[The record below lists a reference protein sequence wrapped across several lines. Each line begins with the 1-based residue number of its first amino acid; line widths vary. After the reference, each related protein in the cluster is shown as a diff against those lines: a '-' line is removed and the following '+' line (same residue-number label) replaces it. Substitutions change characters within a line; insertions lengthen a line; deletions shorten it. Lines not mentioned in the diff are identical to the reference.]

1 MKVTDLRRKLIA
13 SLVAGGMLAPGAV
26 HAANLNE
33 NLVINGDFE
42 TVDINTVMQVAGSNP
57 PTYGVKILGWTAG
70 SQMGF
75 AYSHDGS
82 SSING
87 VVPDY
92 ADGADPAGAGHWY
105 FSSNLTNPDI
115 NDPGE
120 FSQDIN
126 VSGGASGTVIAQGT
140 GGFSVS
146 AWMSSYDTN
155 SDFGN
160 VHLDFRNSV
169 GSSLGTALLSDSDPG
184 PSNVW
189 NLNTGTGAIPIGT
202 ATVRLSVYG
211 TAVNGGPDGYM
222 DNVSFQVT
230 NVLPALSLTIDRD
243 TGTITLDNLT
253 GAGEAI
259 SGYSI
264 TSAFEGLAPANWR
277 SITDNYDAGSPGPN
291 QVDAVNDWTELTVA
305 PAHSDLSEADFESGD
320 GAVLANG
327 RSVSLGNLNTWIKT
341 PTEDLV
347 FQYVSGGQVVDGVI
361 LWVGNGGDPFEVGDL
376 NTNGVINSA
385 DWTIFRNNQH
395 ADLNALSLAEAYRAG
410 DLTGDRLNNHADFV
424 AFKSAYEVAN
434 GGGSFALMLS
444 NVPEPSSIVL
454 VLASGLLALPLTR
467 RSKYRK

>member
-42 TVDINTVMQVAGSNP
+42 TVDLATTSAYNSP
-57 PTYGVKILGWTAG
+57 RILNWSGPN
-70 SQMGF
+70 GF

-82 SSING
+82 SSNAG

-92 ADGADPAGAGHWY
+92 AEGADPPGAGHWY
-105 FSSNLTNPDI
+105 FASNLGVDKNE
-115 NDPGE
+115 PGD
-120 FSQDIN
+120 FFQDIN
-126 VSGGASGTVIAQGT
+126 VAGGDSGTVIAQGT
-140 GGFSVS
+140 AGFSVS
-146 AWMSSYDTN
+146 AWMSSYDEDN
-155 SDFGN
+155 DFGN
-160 VHLDFRNSV
+160 VHLDFRNIG

-184 PSNVW
+184 PGNVW
-189 NLNTGTGAIPIGT
+189 NLNTATGAIPIGT
-202 ATVRLSVYG
+202 TNVRLSIYG
-211 TAVNGGPDGYM
+211 TPLNGGPD
-222 DNVSFQVT
+222 VQVT
-230 NVLPALSLTIDRD
+230 NVLPALSITIDRD
-243 TGTITLDNLT
+243 DGTITLGNST

-291 QVDAVNDWTELTVA
+291 QVDAVNDWSELTVA
-305 PAHSDLSEADFESGD
+305 SAHGDLSEADFESGD
-320 GAVLANG
+320 GAILANG
-327 RSVSLGNLNTWIKT
+327 RTVSLGNLNTWIKT

-347 FQYVSGGQVVDGVI
+347 FQYVSAGQVVEGVV
-361 LWVGNGGDPFEVGDL
+361 LWAGNDGDPFEVGDL

-385 DWTIFRNNQH
+385 DWTILRTNQH
-395 ADLNALSLAEAYRAG
+395 ANLSALSLAEAYRAG
-410 DLTGDRLNNHADFV
+410 DLTGDKLNNHADFV

-444 NVPEPSSIVL
+444 NVPEPSNIVL
-454 VLASGLLALPLTR
+454 VLTSGLLALPLAR